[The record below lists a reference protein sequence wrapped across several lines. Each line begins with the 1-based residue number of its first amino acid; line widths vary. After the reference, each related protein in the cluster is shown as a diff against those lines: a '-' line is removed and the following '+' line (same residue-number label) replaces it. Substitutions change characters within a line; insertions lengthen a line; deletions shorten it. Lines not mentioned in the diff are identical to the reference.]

1 MMLWEIGQASLV
13 IILIMN
19 IRKERVREQMREIPT
34 AGEREI
40 ERTTYCRLE
49 SQTARDREREGSKN
63 GQRAKEG
70 RIEREIKIAK
80 EGEREGE
87 RAREKDM
94 KGKRCYSKT
103 SERLL

>member
-1 MMLWEIGQASLV
+1 M

-63 GQRAKEG
+63 G
-70 RIEREIKIAK
+70 
-80 EGEREGE
+80 
-87 RAREKDM
+87 
-94 KGKRCYSKT
+94 
-103 SERLL
+103 